1 MSVSQDV
8 CTAPKEGCLIRRLS
22 HDVGHHLIRRRKIDL
37 NRVLQ
42 VFPLVS
48 CSLSSSAWCVRS
60 MRGGLHAPLLN
71 LVAATRPGGAIIG
84 HATPVTFLSLYT

>member
-42 VFPLVS
+42 VQLTGK
-48 CSLSSSAWCVRS
+48 
-60 MRGGLHAPLLN
+60 MRGLQGVQPWIQVTAEQL
-71 LVAATRPGGAIIG
+71 RPSD
-84 HATPVTFLSLYT
+84 V

>member
-42 VFPLVS
+42 VQLTGKMQPSRSPRSRPLAI
-48 CSLSSSAWCVRS
+48 LSACATEQHAEKPRTWSSRALWVLREY
-60 MRGGLHAPLLN
+60 P
-71 LVAATRPGGAIIG
+71 
-84 HATPVTFLSLYT
+84 

>member
-42 VFPLVS
+42 VQLTGKMQPSVEMR
-48 CSLSSSAWCVRS
+48 CSLGCAWILPRTAC
-60 MRGGLHAPLLN
+60 MDELCQM
-71 LVAATRPGGAIIG
+71 
-84 HATPVTFLSLYT
+84 

>member
-42 VFPLVS
+42 VQL
-48 CSLSSSAWCVRS
+48 
-60 MRGGLHAPLLN
+60 
-71 LVAATRPGGAIIG
+71 TGADR
-84 HATPVTFLSLYT
+84 

>member
-42 VFPLVS
+42 VQLTGKMYTAARLGAHVS
-48 CSLSSSAWCVRS
+48 VVCTYGRVVRES
-60 MRGGLHAPLLN
+60 GR
-71 LVAATRPGGAIIG
+71 VASGAHG
-84 HATPVTFLSLYT
+84 TPF